1 VGSKLNQWL
10 AQKVNGEKCCQVVHK
25 VHSFMN
31 FSFYLCCEQE
41 YFCENF
47 MNFLKTNKWTNK
59 MEAFYSQSNFLK
71 LGKHLAIN
79 DDMRIC
85 RECSSAIVGSR
96 SSRTLHE
103 TNGCSVRQFRNCNN
117 VGCPNSVCFFA
128 KKNCTFYWQV
138 IIHSSHVVQNYTS
151 HDVEVQ
157 LLQNPALTQVTSPA
171 LQVWKLR
178 RS

>member
-1 VGSKLNQWL
+1 MVRSVAWLFTKFIALWTFHFIYVVNKNIFVRILWTFSKQIN
-10 AQKVNGEKCCQVVHK
+10 
-25 VHSFMN
+25 
-31 FSFYLCCEQE
+31 EQIKWKR
-41 YFCENF
+41 
-47 MNFLKTNKWTNK
+47 FLK
-59 MEAFYSQSNFLK
+59 SNFLK